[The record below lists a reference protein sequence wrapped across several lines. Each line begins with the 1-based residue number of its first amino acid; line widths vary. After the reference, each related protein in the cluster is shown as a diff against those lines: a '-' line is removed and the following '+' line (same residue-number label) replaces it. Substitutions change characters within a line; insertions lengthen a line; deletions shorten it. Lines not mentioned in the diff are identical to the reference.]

1 MFDGL
6 MDFSLSYK
14 VTICL
19 ENVQVSENLTCD
31 YSAVDLVEKTCSET
45 TCRALSGM
53 LNLANLL
60 AVVV

>member
-1 MFDGL
+1 

-19 ENVQVSENLTCD
+19 ENVQMSENLTCA
-31 YSAVDLVEKTCSET
+31 YSAVDFVKKKTRSEM

-60 AVVV
+60 AVVVGCK